1 MDLWT
6 VNPPWQNFS
15 SMYRESVSASEAKS
29 EVERRHHLTAAL
41 YFGVAALEAF
51 LNQKMRAFLSLSLPE
66 TEVMKEL
73 RNTRLLNKVD
83 EWPERVTGKPLPL
96 NHVTYARIKDFNN
109 VRADLTH
116 AKTRGHDEYTRLE
129 TIDPQDVVDTIAEY
143 FVRFHQTQGSR
154 FPYWIFGWNYLNPG
168 STAHEIIV
176 LNDQQFCFSLRTFG
190 VYIPSGYGWEEQWKD
205 QNLSTY
211 EGYISIRNL
220 LRCRTDCEP
229 KYVRFPLQP
238 KLCRRWWTPEHHAS
252 CGAILGHSAN

>member
-51 LNQKMRAFLSLSLPE
+51 LNQQMRLFLAQSLSE
-66 TEVMKEL
+66 AEL
-73 RNTRLLNKVD
+73 IKKLKYTYLLDKVD
-83 EWPERVTGKPLPL
+83 KWPKKITGKPLPL
-96 NHVTYARIKDFNN
+96 NHTTFTRITVFNN
-109 VRADLTH
+109 IRSDLTH
-116 AKTRGHDEYTRLE
+116 AKTRGLDEYAKLE
-129 TIDPQDVVDTIAEY
+129 SINPMDVVDTIAEY
-143 FVRFHQTQGSR
+143 FVRFHQAQGNR

-168 STAHEIIV
+168 NAAHEIIV
-176 LNDQQFCFSLRTFG
+176 LGEQQFCFSLRTVG
-190 VYIPSGYGWEEQWKD
+190 VPIPGSSGWEEKWKD

-211 EGYISIRNL
+211 DGYISIRNL
-220 LRCRTDCEP
+220 LRSRSDCEP
-229 KYVRFPLQP
+229 KFAQFPFQP

-252 CGAILGHSAN
+252 CGAIAAPPGN